1 MKGDPLRLKEL
12 CPEWDKCL
20 DEHMQEFEFESVEE
34 AEADLA
40 YNYCCGCVYCVL
52 LRHKVG
58 CGDQCIRKKL
68 PQYQDDEEL
77 FNIAVSWDP
86 EEIYE
91 ELYEEHGMEPDI
103 LEALRK
109 ACLAM
114 VLSPRKSTIGFRI
127 TSLRGLNKCHC
138 IGGNGTVPYAINP

>member
-1 MKGDPLRLKEL
+1 MKGDPLKLKKL

-40 YNYCCGCVYCVL
+40 YNWCCGCVHCVL

-58 CGDQCIRKKL
+58 CGDECHVRKKY
-68 PQYQDDEEL
+68 PQYQDDDAL

-91 ELYEEHGMEPDI
+91 ELYEDYGMEPDLLEIVKEGIRRQREKAKQLNKI
-103 LEALRK
+103 LEEK
-109 ACLAM
+109 E
-114 VLSPRKSTIGFRI
+114 SE
-127 TSLRGLNKCHC
+127 
-138 IGGNGTVPYAINP
+138 TV